1 MYHIGE
7 ELLQLMSGL
16 LHAES
21 GLQQIYKAIEEHI
34 LLSIWLVSSIACV
47 YPLFRERM
55 KVKAMAALGKTL
67 TSCLASIR
75 KLTVTSCLS

>member
-1 MYHIGE
+1 MYHIGD

-21 GLQQIYKAIEEHI
+21 GLQQIYKTIGRAHVA
-34 LLSIWLVSSIACV
+34 WLVSSMACV
-47 YPLFRERM
+47 YPLFRGRM
-55 KVKAMAALGKTL
+55 EAKAMAALGKTL
-67 TSCLASIR
+67 ISCLASAW